1 MRVQSAMCEGQD
13 SQLSGSI
20 TESAKSC
27 QVIREHEIL
36 VESRELYN
44 DSGREIV
51 PARCALS
58 ATLVLV
64 EVRKSSDRGNHV
76 N

>member
-1 MRVQSAMCEGQD
+1 MCDIQD
-13 SQLSGSI
+13 SQLSGSS

-27 QVIREHEIL
+27 QVMTVLGIL
-36 VESRELYN
+36 VRIRLLCSK
-44 DSGREIV
+44 SGREVV

-64 EVRKSSDRGNHV
+64 EVSKSSDRGNHV
-76 N
+76 D